1 MANVL
6 DRLRDRWEQMAP
18 RERRLVAVLA
28 SAIAIGVAFY
38 VALGIRNGL
47 GSLEAKN
54 EARRDALRA
63 LQLYRSGAAAQR
75 SKQVE
80 IPDKPIK
87 LDRYVEGVIQ
97 KAGIDSPRYPQPK
110 ETKKGAFVE
119 RSFELSFNKLTVV
132 QLKDFLEKLET
143 GSHVVVVKELHVKRN
158 FRDKEALDV
167 NLVVATYYKG
177 GKGKG
182 KGKDKGD
189 GDGEED

>member
-1 MANVL
+1 MANPL

-18 RERRLVAVLA
+18 RERRLVVILVSTIAVG
-28 SAIAIGVAFY
+28 IAFY
-38 VALGIRNGL
+38 VALGIRDGL

-75 SKQVE
+75 SKQVK
-80 IPDKPIK
+80 IPDSPIK

-110 ETKKGAFVE
+110 ETKKGGFVE
-119 RSFELSFNKLTVV
+119 RSFEITLNKLTIV

-143 GSHVVVVKELHVKRN
+143 GSQVVVVKELHIKRN

-177 GKGKG
+177 GKGKD
-182 KGKDKGD
+182 KDKDKG
-189 GDGEED
+189 EEG